1 MIHAVRR
8 LLTPAPAAAASI
20 RQALATPLWLVKQ
33 AMASAKYTPEVSDD
47 TIHHMIEVLGLPKEP
62 ADLVRFQQLKQALE
76 RQMKFIARLYHS
88 QQESLSS
95 CGNNDSVF
103 RLLAADFKAAP
114 PLTLES
120 LTKQIEALEPLAAR
134 GEHGFDISQIGDH
147 RTNFVLHTKP

>member
-8 LLTPAPAAAASI
+8 LLAPTPAAASI
-20 RQALATPLWLVKQ
+20 RQALAKPLWLVKQ
-33 AMASAKYTPEVSDD
+33 AMASKYTPEVSDD

-62 ADLVRFQQLKQALE
+62 ADLARFQQLKQALE